1 MEMAEP
7 TNPTLTVAARPALII
22 AGGVGLLLGGTLAL
36 WAYYGSAVFFAM
48 IAAGIA
54 ACF

>member
-1 MEMAEP
+1 MPDTAP
-7 TNPTLTVAARPALII
+7 LSVQVWPRAAWV
-22 AGGVGLLLGGTLAL
+22 AGGVAALLIGGTLAL
-36 WAYYGSAVFFAM
+36 WAHYGSAVFFEI